1 MLAVRRSPPPTYLH
15 LARRLPSPARS
26 KRSSSSRSRT
36 SSGGILACCC
46 PTRACRL
53 GAFLFIQSS
62 SSSSDDPPYS
72 SYLKDLATLRNPS
85 SPITFLSYL
94 HAHGRL
100 LNFINRGCIIPTR
113 KEFADYLGWVAQYVQ
128 DRGVEVKYGHEVIGL
143 EEAPDGLIDV
153 RVRAIATGETIVL
166 KASTSLR
173 LLNFTSAETD
183 RVFQRMW

>member
-1 MLAVRRSPPPTYLH
+1 MFIF
-15 LARRLPSPARS
+15 RL
-26 KRSSSSRSRT
+26 
-36 SSGGILACCC
+36 
-46 PTRACRL
+46 
-53 GAFLFIQSS
+53 SS

-153 RVRAIATGETIVL
+153 RVRAIATGETIANRVSGGVED
-166 KASTSLR
+166 ALR
-173 LLNFTSAETD
+173 GIGREMADGRSDTGMETVGV
-183 RVFQRMW
+183 REPSSCNSCCS